1 MTEKEQNLL
10 WPVPKLYF
18 KVILGDKTEFF
29 FQEVSGLDVETNVAI
44 CEVGNKPLFSTVK
57 MPKYNNI
64 NTVALKKGVC
74 KAGDEIA
81 DWLTG
86 MTRQSVIIQ
95 LLDEEDKN
103 LFSWSLKNA
112 FPMKVTRPDFN
123 AKTIEMLIEEIVL
136 SHEGLTMA
144 I

>member
-1 MTEKEQNLL
+1 MTEKEQEPLWLL
-10 WPVPKLYF
+10 PKFYF

-44 CEVGNKPLFSTVK
+44 YKVGNKPLFSTVK

-64 NTVALKKGVC
+64 NTVTLRKGVC

-86 MTRQSVIIQ
+86 MTRQTVIIQ

-103 LFSWSLKNA
+103 LFSWSLKNT

-123 AKTIEMLIEEIVL
+123 AETIEMVIEEIVL